1 MLLLLKRKKPLLK
14 SLVTKLKMSSY
25 VQVTI
30 IRHGEKPVYMR
41 CTVPQFAHESVALCA
56 FHGSY
61 VREFELSHIIIH
73 SKYFLDSDWL
83 KAHA

>member
-14 SLVTKLKMSSY
+14 ALVTKLKMSSY

-30 IRHGEKPVYMR
+30 ITHGEKPVYMR
-41 CTVPQFAHESVALCA
+41 CTVPQFARESVALCA

>member
-1 MLLLLKRKKPLLK
+1 MLLLLERKKPLLK

-83 KAHA
+83 